1 MRWKRLIAGFAL
13 AVAAASGCKQP
24 IYMTADDLGHT
35 ETALSDRIEYNAAE
49 SYTPDFS
56 QMAPGVVTSLN
67 PEQPAR
73 YVTLSECIATALEQG
88 TIGTQGGIAG
98 AGGISDSLASFG
110 GGAVSGSDSIRV
122 FSLDPAIIGSNIEA
136 AEAKFDA
143 HFISSLTWNTTDR
156 PVGTALDTFQ
166 AGGALNSISTQAA
179 TATATIAK
187 PLPTGGVAGITFSVP
202 YSFSNLPSR
211 VNPSY
216 TPALTFQFE
225 QPLLQGFGIEINELR
240 TSHPGSLLINGLN
253 PASRV
258 EGILITR
265 IRFDQQRAQFEAL
278 VNTQLLNV
286 ETAYWNLYA
295 SYWQLYTRDQGLYQA
310 YQAWKIS
317 NIRLKAGKDNIADL
331 ATTRAQYETFR
342 SQRLTAL
349 GTVLENERRLRALMG
364 LKVNDGYRLVPAD
377 APNLANYQPD
387 WESGQREALTL
398 RPELVLA
405 RQDLKFRQLD
415 LINQKNLLLPD
426 LRFLSTYDVN
436 SIGNRLDGPDSAN
449 AFRNLASDRF
459 NNWSIGLQLNVPL
472 GFRDANSAV
481 RVARLNLERSYWSL
495 KDQELK
501 TIQILEQQRRS
512 IADNYQQIG
521 IQRANREA
529 NAVQV
534 QARFQI
540 YVIGTSPT
548 GGGSPLVFLLQAQ
561 SAFADALASE
571 YNFIAQ
577 YQNSLVAWEFA
588 KGTIMQYD
596 NVSIGEG
603 PLPNCVQVRAVENA
617 QRRAKAL
624 VVRERENPVAY
635 QPITNDENGPKMPVL
650 GEDAPTLPSLLEKAP
665 KPPTDKYGMPL
676 PALPKTAPSD
686 VNPASLSTPAS
697 PNMLKSSP
705 NNTSGSNAGVPTM
718 GLQPAEK
725 SKLTTLSGDQ

>member
-1 MRWKRLIAGFAL
+1 MRWKRMIAGFAL

-35 ETALSDRIEYNAAE
+35 ETALSDRIEYDATA

-56 QMAPGVVTSLN
+56 QMTNGVITSLN
-67 PEQPAR
+67 PEQPPR

-88 TIGTQGGIAG
+88 TIGSQGIVG
-98 AGGISDSLASFG
+98 AGNINDSLVTFG
-110 GGAVSGSDSIRV
+110 GGAVSGSDNIRV
-122 FSLDPAIIGSNIEA
+122 LSLDPAIIGANIEA

-143 HFISSLTWNTTDR
+143 RWISNFTWNTTDR

-166 AGGALNSISTQAA
+166 AGGVLNSITTQAA
-179 TATATIAK
+179 TATSTIAK

-202 YSFSNLPSR
+202 YSFTNLPSR

-216 TPALTFQFE
+216 TPSLQFQFE

-240 TSHPGSLLINGLN
+240 PSHPGSLLINGLN
-253 PASRV
+253 SGSRV

-265 IRFDQQRAQFEAL
+265 IRFDQERAQFEAF

-286 ETAYWNLYA
+286 ETAYWNLYS

-317 NIRLKAGKDNIADL
+317 SIRLKAGKDNIADL

-349 GTVLENERRLRALMG
+349 GQVLENERRLRALMG
-364 LKVNDGYRLVPAD
+364 LKVNDGFRLVPAD
-377 APNLANYQPD
+377 APNLANFQPD

-426 LRFLSTYDVN
+426 FRFLSTYDVN
-436 SIGNRLDGPDSAN
+436 SIGNRLDGPDGNN

-459 NNWSIGLQLNVPL
+459 NNWSVGLQLNVPL

-512 IADNYQQIG
+512 IADTYQQIG

-534 QARFQI
+534 QARFQK
-540 YVIGTSPT
+540 YVIGTSVD

-561 SAFADALASE
+561 TGFADALASE

-577 YQNSLVAWEFA
+577 YQNALVAWEFA

-617 QRRAKAL
+617 ERRSKAL

-635 QPITNDENGPKMPVL
+635 QAVTNDEEGPKLPVL
-650 GEDAPTLPSLLEKAP
+650 GEEAPALPSLMEKTP
-665 KPPTDKYGMPL
+665 KAPTDKAGRPL
-676 PALPKTAPSD
+676 PLPNTAPSD
-686 VNPASLSTPAS
+686 IKPASYSNPVS
-697 PNMLKSSP
+697 SSNWKSSS
-705 NNTSGSNAGVPTM
+705 NNTGAGVPTM

-725 SKLTTLSGDQ
+725 SKLTTLGGDQ